1 MNIPQLQVVNYKIP
15 VYSLNLLKYLLPGI
29 FCLLAS
35 AQLAKAQISL
45 PNKVE
50 AWHITETISLD
61 GILDEEAWTN
71 ATKIT
76 NFTQRELNLGE
87 PVTERT
93 EVAVLSNGHTIYV
106 GVWCYDSNPAGIIAK
121 ELRRDFD
128 YDLDDNFMIVF
139 DTYNDKRNGFAFITN
154 PVAARTDLMIFNNGG
169 STNMFWN
176 GVWNVKTKITNE
188 GWFAE
193 FEIPLITL
201 RFRHDNPVQDW
212 GINFERNIRRKREQ
226 ARWQGW
232 GRDNTFYQVN
242 RCGILANL
250 QLGGQKR
257 FVEVKP
263 YLLGGA
269 QRIDKKNDF
278 VGQPGG
284 DINYLITPA
293 YRLNLTVNTDFAQV
307 EADQQQIN
315 ITRFP
320 LFFPELREFFLEGDD
335 YFNFGF
341 GGSRVIPL
349 YTRRIGLDANRES
362 VPILG
367 GARLLGKDRNTTLGV
382 MSMQTRATDGQAT
395 TNYTTASWRQDVGR
409 QSIIGAMTTHKFIKN
424 RWHTTTGI
432 NGRFSTAQFLGNK
445 NLDLG
450 GAVIQTFNTDSGYS
464 AKAIAYR
471 FFVSY
476 PNDKISFYA
485 STQRAPRDFD
495 PEVGLLLRQNFRE
508 YYTNVGIKPR
518 PRNYLK
524 WIRQFDFR
532 PAEFNLT
539 QYNETAQI
547 QSFDYGIRYLG
558 FDTRSG
564 ERLFLDYRIV
574 AEGLVEPFNL
584 SRNIV
589 IPPGTYWWRQWDAT
603 IQTFRGRTISAEGV
617 TNVGG
622 FYDGTAV
629 RNRSDVFWRT
639 SRYLTL
645 SMRYEYND
653 VQLPYGKFQTHLFG
667 SRMQYAITPNVF
679 GSLLSQWNTNQK
691 ELNFNFRLQIIP
703 KIGTDFFLIVN
714 QIYDTNSGEVDP
726 RRSTVLGKLIW
737 RIV

>member
-1 MNIPQLQVVNYKIP
+1 MNNIR
-15 VYSLNLLKYLLPGI
+15 NLFI
-29 FCLLAS
+29 ACCLCFFVLYRVEG
-35 AQLAKAQISL
+35 QISF
-45 PNKVE
+45 PNKIE
-50 AWHITETISLD
+50 AYFTHEPITPD
-61 GILDEEAWTN
+61 GVLDEEVWGRAV
-71 ATKIT
+71 KIS

-93 EVAVLSNGHTIYV
+93 EVAIVQNERAIYI
-106 GVWCYDSNPAGIIAK
+106 GVWCFDSNPAGIIAK

-128 YDLDDNFMIVF
+128 YELDDNFMVVF

-169 STNMFWN
+169 STNTFWN
-176 GVWNVKTKITNE
+176 GVWNVKTKITSE

-201 RFRHDNPVQDW
+201 RFRHDESVQDW

-242 RCGILANL
+242 RCGILTNL

-257 FVEVKP
+257 FVEIKP

-269 QRIDKKNDF
+269 QRVAKNNEF

-293 YRLNLTVNTDFAQV
+293 YRLNITVNTDFAQV

-349 YTRRIGLDANRES
+349 YTRRIGLDANREP

-382 MSMQTRATDGQAT
+382 MSMQTRATDGQST
-395 TNYTTASWRQDVGR
+395 TNYTTASWRQDVGK
-409 QSIIGAMTTHKFIKN
+409 QSIVGAMTTHKFVKN

-432 NGRFSTAQFLGNK
+432 NGRYSTASFLGNK
-445 NLDLG
+445 NLDMG
-450 GAVIQTFNTDSGYS
+450 GAIVQTFNTDSGYS
-464 AKAIAYR
+464 TKAIAYR

-476 PNDKISFYA
+476 PNDRISLYA

-508 YYTNVGIKPR
+508 YYINVGIKPR
-518 PRNYLK
+518 PKNYLK

-532 PAEFNLT
+532 PAEFTLT
-539 QYNETAQI
+539 QYNETATI
-547 QSFDYGIRYLG
+547 QSFDYGVRYLG

-574 AEGLVEPFNL
+574 AEGLVENFRL
-584 SRNIV
+584 SRDIT
-589 IPPGTYWWRQWDAT
+589 IPAGIYWWRQWDAT
-603 IQTFRGRTISAEGV
+603 VRTFRGRTISAASV
-617 TNVGG
+617 TNYGG
-622 FYDGTAV
+622 FYNGTAL

-653 VQLPYGKFQTHLFG
+653 VKLPYGNFQTHLIG
-667 SRMQYAITPNVF
+667 SRMQYAFTPNIF
-679 GSLLSQWNTNQK
+679 GSLLSQWNTNQN
-691 ELNFNFRLQIIP
+691 ELNFNFRLQVIP

-714 QIYDTNSGEVDP
+714 QIYDTTNGEIDP